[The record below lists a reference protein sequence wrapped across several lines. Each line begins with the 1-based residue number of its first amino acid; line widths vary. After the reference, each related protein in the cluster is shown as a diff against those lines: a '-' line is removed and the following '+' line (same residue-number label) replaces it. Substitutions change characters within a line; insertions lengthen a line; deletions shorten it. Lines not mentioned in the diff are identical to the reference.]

1 MTKLNFKDIEEKGLL
16 LYKYIRGS
24 HAYGLE
30 KPDGTSD
37 IDEGAVF
44 IEPQEWLLGLGKDIQ
59 EQISDERNDT
69 TWYSLKK
76 YMNMLLTSNP
86 TVLESLFIDDK
97 FVLYEHPIFTK
108 IKKNRDKFLTK
119 QAFKPLLGYSIEQI
133 RKCRGL
139 NKKIV
144 NPVTERLQP
153 LDFAYTHFKQGSTK
167 ILNWLEHRNLKQ
179 EYCGLVNIPNME
191 NHIGVYYDWGQ
202 YFLDENITVEDL
214 FDIVNLDKRPR
225 ETSAIIFDI
234 KNENGNIEELNKEL
248 KNSQLFNMV
257 DFIISFYRLYDND
270 KMVLYY
276 ALNQWF
282 LNNKKPIGYK
292 GMVSVDGKSN
302 ELRLSSVSKDEI
314 PICYISYN
322 KNGYSQHCRMYKE
335 YQDWVKFRNP
345 ERFND
350 NKDKEFDRKNVAH
363 AVRLMHMGIELAKTG
378 QFNVNRTEIDRDFI
392 LKIRLGETTYDEI
405 ISYLDSKQ
413 QEMKDAMDKSDLPNE
428 IDVNFVNNL
437 LIDLRKE
444 FNSGT
449 KN

>member
-1 MTKLNFKDIEEKGLL
+1 MEKYTFKDIENKGLL

-37 IDEGAVF
+37 IDEGGVF
-44 IEPQEWLLGLGKDIQ
+44 IEPEEWLLGLGKDNQ
-59 EQISDERNDT
+59 ELVADERNDT

-76 YMNMLLTSNP
+76 YMNMLLSSNP

-97 FVLYEHPIFTK
+97 FVLYEHPIFTM
-108 IKKNRDKFLTK
+108 IKQYRDKFLTK

-133 RKCRGL
+133 KKCRGL

-153 LDFAYTHFKQGSTK
+153 LDFAYTTYKQGSTK

-179 EYCGLVNIPNME
+179 EYCGLCNIPNMGQ
-191 NHIGVYYDWGQ
+191 IMGVYYDWGQ
-202 YFLDENITVEDL
+202 HFLDENITVEDL
-214 FDIVNLDKRPR
+214 FDIVNLEQRPR

-234 KNENGNIEELNKEL
+234 KNEKGNIEELNEEL

-257 DFIISFYRLYDND
+257 DFIISFYRLHDDD
-270 KMVLYY
+270 KIVLYY
-276 ALNQWF
+276 TLNQWF
-282 LNNKKPIGYK
+282 LKNQKPIGYK
-292 GMVSVDGKSN
+292 GMVGADGNSN
-302 ELRLSSVSKDEI
+302 ELRLSSIKKDET

-322 KNGYSQHCRMYKE
+322 KDGYSQHCRMYKE
-335 YQDWVKFRNP
+335 YQDWVKHRNT
-345 ERFND
+345 ERFKE

-363 AVRLMHMGIELAKTG
+363 AVRLMHMGIELAKDG
-378 QFNVNRTEIDRDFI
+378 KFNVNRTDIDRDFI

-405 ISYLDSKQ
+405 ISYLEDKKE
-413 QEMKDAMDKSDLPNE
+413 EMKNVMEESTLPDE
-428 IDVNFVNNL
+428 IDIAFVNKL
-437 LIDLRKE
+437 LIKIREEYKKYE
-444 FNSGT
+444 
-449 KN
+449 K